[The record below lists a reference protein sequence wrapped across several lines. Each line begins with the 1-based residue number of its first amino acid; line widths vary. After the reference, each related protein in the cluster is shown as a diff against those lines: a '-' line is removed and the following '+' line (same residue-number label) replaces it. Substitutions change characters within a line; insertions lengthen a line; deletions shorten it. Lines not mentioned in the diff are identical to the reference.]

1 MADVQNASEA
11 RSFLKGVSGFVND
24 NGSLIY
30 LLLLSVVA
38 SAFVPQ
44 FFSIDN
50 ANIILRQSAVPAIA
64 CVGMALILVTGNIDL
79 SMGYT
84 VGLVSILLGI
94 MIKNLHVPIF
104 LSLLACLGIGLVVGA
119 VNGLVVA
126 FMKVPSFITTIGTGF
141 MIYGLAQIAAGSN
154 SINQLPASFL
164 ALGTKEVLGL
174 PVMVYYALA
183 IVLIA
188 YFFIHRTVYGRRL
201 VSIGSNEKASY
212 LSGIRIR
219 PHLVSI
225 FIVSGVLSAFCGILL
240 TMRVNCAQPDMG
252 GGSFAFEAVT
262 AAVVGGTYLLGGHI
276 TIIGCAFG
284 ALIVMLIENC
294 INLLNINT
302 YFYQSILGAVILCAL
317 IIEALKNKRR
327 S

>member
-1 MADVQNASEA
+1 MADVQKASETK
-11 RSFLKGVSGFVND
+11 SLLKGMSGFVNN

-30 LLLLSVVA
+30 LLLLCIIA

-44 FFSIDN
+44 FFSIDD
-50 ANIILRQSAVPAIA
+50 ANIVLRQSAVPAIA

-94 MIKNLHVPIF
+94 MIKNLHLPILF
-104 LSLLACLGIGLVVGA
+104 SILACMGIGFVIGA
-119 VNGLVVA
+119 VNGVIVA
-126 FMKVPSFITTIGTGF
+126 FMKVPSFIATLGTGF
-141 MIYGLAQIAAGSN
+141 MIYGLAQIAGGSN
-154 SINQLPASFL
+154 SINQLPTSFL
-164 ALGTKEVLGL
+164 ALGTKGVLGL
-174 PVMVYYALA
+174 PLMVYYALA
-183 IVLIA
+183 VVLVA
-188 YFFIHRTVYGRRL
+188 YFFIHKTVYGRRL
-201 VSIGSNEKASY
+201 ISIGSNVTASF
-212 LSGIRIR
+212 LSGIRIG

-225 FIVSGVLSAFCGILL
+225 FVLSGVLSAFCGVLL

-262 AAVVGGTYLLGGHI
+262 AAVVGGTNLLGGSI
-276 TIIGCAFG
+276 TIVGCAFG
-284 ALIVMLIENC
+284 ALIVMVIENC

-302 YFYQSILGAVILCAL
+302 YFYQSILGVMILFAL
-317 IIEALKNKRR
+317 IIEALKNRNR